1 MKHFIVISGPPGAG
15 KSHLARNLSR
25 QLGILWLDYDNI
37 AEPIISGLLAKR
49 MVTEY
54 YQGAEIFKK
63 GVYTLLMDI
72 SCKML
77 ALQDNIIIS
86 APFTNIRVSDAK
98 FFSEYREK
106 LQDNVCIVEIFIKIS
121 EQRLQ
126 QQIFERNL
134 PRDLD
139 KIENWHNFYKRFN
152 DSAAIWNTDA
162 LMQYDMDT
170 MKEQSVIEWV
180 QNILVSG

>member
-15 KSHLARNLSR
+15 KSCLARNLSR

-37 AEPIISGLLAKR
+37 AQPIISGLLEKR

-54 YQGAEIFKK
+54 YQGAEIFKNSF
-63 GVYTLLMDI
+63 YTLLMDI

-77 ALQDNIIIS
+77 SLQDNIIIS

-98 FFSEYREK
+98 FFSEYRKK
-106 LQDNVCIVEIFIKIS
+106 LQDPVCIVEIFIQIS
-121 EQRLQ
+121 EKRLQ

-134 PRDLD
+134 PRDLN
-139 KIENWHNFYKRFN
+139 KIQNWNNFYKRLQH
-152 DSAAIWNTDA
+152 DSAIWNTDA
-162 LMQYDMDT
+162 LMQYDIDT
-170 MKEQSVIEWV
+170 MKEQSIIEWV
-180 QNILVSG
+180 QNILASG

>member
-1 MKHFIVISGPPGAG
+1 MKHLIVISGPPGAG
-15 KSHLARNLSR
+15 KSCLARNLSR

-37 AEPIISGLLAKR
+37 AQPIISGLLAKR

-63 GVYTLLMDI
+63 GIYTLLMDI

-77 ALQDNIIIS
+77 ALQDSIIIS

-98 FFSEYREK
+98 FFSEYRKK
-106 LQDNVCIVEIFIKIS
+106 LQNSVCIVEIFIQIS
-121 EQRLQ
+121 EKRLQ

-139 KIENWHNFYKRFN
+139 KIHNWHNFYKQLHH
-152 DSAAIWNTDA
+152 DSAIWNTDA
-162 LMQYDMDT
+162 LMQYDIDT

-180 QNILVSG
+180 QNILASG